1 MYVPYYRSSRVE
13 RVNGCRRLGSETS
26 PFTVYAE
33 DDKRAT
39 AAEIHNA
46 RPPAE
51 RAEDE
56 SGNEPIELELE
67 SWESKIGTRDF
78 PEVDTVPHDELL
90 NRAETARRAAEES
103 LFVERVVRDA
113 SFDEQ
118 GKLGQFLPAVRRVEL
133 DTLEDSFPAC
143 RTAPVLAH
151 ELGHAFHVGI
161 SRRDEKAGFASGTD
175 SVFETSDERDDAVAI
190 SERMR
195 GTVPD
200 DTAARSYRLETEELF
215 ADVFASYVLEPEA
228 ARRVGP
234 AAVERVSSYVSG
246 RFRRDD

>member
-13 RVNGCRRLGSETS
+13 RVNGCRRLGSKTS
-26 PFTVYAE
+26 PFTVRAE
-33 DDKRAT
+33 DNKRAA

-46 RPPAE
+46 RPRAE
-51 RAEDE
+51 QAEDE
-56 SGNEPIELELE
+56 SGNEPVELGLE
-67 SWESKIGTRDF
+67 SWESKIETRDF
-78 PEVDTVPHDELL
+78 PEVDTVPHEELL
-90 NRAETARRAAEES
+90 NRAETAQRAAEES
-103 LFVERVVRDA
+103 LFVERVARDA

-118 GKLGQFLPAVRRVEL
+118 GKLGQFLPATRTVEL

-161 SRRDEKAGFASGTD
+161 SRRNQKAGFVSGTD
-175 SVFETSDERDDAVAI
+175 SVFETTDEREDAVAI

-200 DTAARSYRLETEELF
+200 DTEAESYRRQEEELF
-215 ADVFASYVLEPEA
+215 ADVFASFVLEPEA

-246 RFRRDD
+246 RFRRGD